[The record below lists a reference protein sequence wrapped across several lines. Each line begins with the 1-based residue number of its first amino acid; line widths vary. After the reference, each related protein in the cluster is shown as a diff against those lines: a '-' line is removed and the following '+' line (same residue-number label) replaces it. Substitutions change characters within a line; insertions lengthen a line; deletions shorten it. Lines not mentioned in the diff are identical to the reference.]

1 MKTLFLLF
9 IYVIFRF
16 KKVQDCSFSEQFSK
30 TDDTFTNTN
39 QYGIVDTAV
48 TLNGLFNTLELTNIF
63 S

>member
-16 KKVQDCSFSEQFSK
+16 KNVQDCSFSAQFSK

-39 QYGIVDTAV
+39 QYAIVDTAV
-48 TLNGLFNTLELTNIF
+48 TENGLFKTL
-63 S
+63 

>member
-39 QYGIVDTAV
+39 QYAIVDTAV
-48 TLNGLFNTLELTNIF
+48 TENGLFNTL
-63 S
+63 